1 MVNNYDLLSNGI
13 KWELNDS
20 KTVLERKIEKFYRN
34 KNFILVKKEKEV
46 SYKSRK
52 HVYYED
58 SYIYFLLKIKTKE

>member
-1 MVNNYDLLSNGI
+1 MVNNYDILSNGI

-34 KNFILVKKEKEV
+34 KNFIFVKKELEV
-46 SYKSRK
+46 SHKSRK

-58 SYIYFLLKIKTKE
+58 SNIYFLLKIKTKK